1 MDAFTRHRLV
11 WLHADAWAR
20 LRAMPGQD
28 AAQACIALWADR
40 GHPLVVV
47 RQDAVIDA
55 GRLALGLP
63 APRRWG
69 RLRLR
74 LQVER
79 AEVMRTGHFPL
90 AADVTPLLAPA
101 TRVSWSHLLA
111 DLADAGIELRA
122 YGSHGWQCL
131 TGEPCLHAGSDL
143 DLLASV
149 GSAVVADQVCARL
162 QQAGIESPRLDGE
175 LIFPDHAAVAWRE
188 WAAWRSGGAAHGVL
202 VKRLGGVAL
211 EHGEG
216 WFGNTALEQVR
227 A

>member
-20 LRAMPGQD
+20 LRALPWQG
-28 AAQACIALWADR
+28 AAHDCIGLWADC

-47 RQDAVIDA
+47 RQDAALNA

-69 RLRLR
+69 RLRLQ

-79 AEVMRTGHFPL
+79 AEVRQTGHFPL
-90 AADVTPLLAPA
+90 AAEIAPLLTPA
-101 TRVSWSHLLA
+101 TRGPWSHLLA
-111 DLADAGIELRA
+111 DLGAAGVEVRA

-149 GSAVVADQVCARL
+149 GSAAVADQACTRL

-175 LIFPDHAAVAWRE
+175 LIFPNHAAVAWRE
-188 WAAWRSGGAAHGVL
+188 WAAWRSGEGAHGVL

-216 WFGNTALEQVR
+216 WLRDLTPER
-227 A
+227 AGA

>member
-1 MDAFTRHRLV
+1 MNALTRHRLV

-20 LRAMPGQD
+20 LRTMPWHG

-79 AEVMRTGHFPL
+79 AEVMRTGHFPP
-90 AADVTPLLAPA
+90 AADITPLLAPA

-162 QQAGIESPRLDGE
+162 QQAGIASPRLDGE

-211 EHGEG
+211 EYGLDWLREP
-216 WFGNTALEQVR
+216 APE
-227 A
+227 